1 MFTKKKFINNSYG
14 SQLLNYAKNLIFKK
28 FSVYLWCNAR
38 KNAVSF
44 YKKNGFNEQG
54 EYFLKKGIGLHM
66 KMILENR
73 NGKST

>member
-1 MFTKKKFINNSYG
+1 M
-14 SQLLNYAKNLIFKK
+14 
-28 FSVYLWCNAR
+28 R

>member
-14 SQLLNYAKNLIFKK
+14 SKLLNYAKNLIFKK